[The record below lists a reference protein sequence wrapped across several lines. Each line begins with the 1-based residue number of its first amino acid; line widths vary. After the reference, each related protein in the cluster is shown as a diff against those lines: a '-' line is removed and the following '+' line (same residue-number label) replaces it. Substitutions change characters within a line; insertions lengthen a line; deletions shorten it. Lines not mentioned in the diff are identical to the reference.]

1 MTDMTTEPRFGT
13 SLKWQSVNVT
23 AQVILQLCFI
33 AALARLIPTDAFGVM
48 AIALVVVGIIEI
60 FAQVGIGPA
69 LIQNSNVKEEHKRTA
84 FVFSLGLGFIFFLG
98 TYLSAPFIASFYD
111 QPLLIDVL
119 RWIALSFII
128 SGASVVPRS
137 MLIKEMRF
145 KSLFFCSSIAMILGN
160 LIVGLTFAYNGYGI
174 WAYVI
179 ALLSQNTIIGI
190 GYWIVSPSPIGILI
204 NNKALREMV
213 GYGGRST
220 MFNILNYAA
229 SKIDTMVVGATT
241 SNWTLTGLYDR
252 SSYLMGLPV
261 TVLGKLGDS
270 VLFSGMSMMQ
280 DNRLRLKA
288 TVLSAIHGVILLVL
302 PLTTLLISRS
312 EDFTVILLGSSYL
325 QAVPIVT
332 ILFSCVALRSF
343 IKIGDATMRATDHLT
358 IGAIIKLGFLI
369 SVGVGTWWYMQ
380 DSNVIRVAWVV
391 AFSTLVQT
399 GAIALWLIFSLKI
412 RVNTLSSIMLP
423 GIYLSFTVI
432 MGTYAIDILPINEYL
447 SSAIQIPE
455 ISRILYVLIHI
466 ITSLIFAFLLLYS
479 FPRIF
484 DGGSPHMRRRM
495 CEKLPAGKLKSR
507 LMI

>member
-1 MTDMTTEPRFGT
+1 MADMTTEPRFGS

-84 FVFSLGLGFIFFLG
+84 FVFSLGLGVIFFLG

-179 ALLSQNTIIGI
+179 ALLSQNTLLGI
-190 GYWIVSPSPIGILI
+190 GYWIVSPSPVGILI
-204 NNKALREMV
+204 DNKALREMV

-220 MFNILNYAA
+220 VFNILNYAA
-229 SKIDTMVVGATT
+229 SKVDTMVVGATT

-280 DNRLRLKA
+280 DNRVRLKA
-288 TVLSAIHGVILLVL
+288 TVLSAVHGVILLVL

-343 IKIGDATMRATDHLT
+343 IKIGDATMRATDHLA

-380 DSNVIRVAWVV
+380 DSNVLRVAWVV

-423 GIYLSFTVI
+423 GVYLSLTVI

-455 ISRILYVLIHI
+455 MSRILYILLHI
-466 ITSLIFAFLLLYS
+466 ITSLFFAFLLLYS
-479 FPRIF
+479 FPRIY